1 VNRLLELAAIGA
13 RETMMAQ
20 AVNSH
25 NLANAGTPGFRKDLA
40 VYSGTGESGGLSTS
54 IDFSQGT
61 VVSTG
66 HSLDVA
72 VAGQGYI
79 AVGTPEGGEAYSR
92 RGDLRIDAVTQGLTN
107 GAGQPIMGNGG
118 PVVLPPFSELAIGSD
133 GTVSIRPLGGD
144 VNGLA
149 VVDQIKLVN
158 LNEADLEKGLDGLM
172 RLANGGVADFDTT
185 VKLTSGAL
193 EGSNVNPVEALVRM
207 IDLAR
212 KFESQVKMMQT
223 AEENRQS
230 LNDIMKFS

>member
-1 VNRLLELAAIGA
+1 MNRLLELAAIGA

-25 NLANAGTPGFRKDLA
+25 NLANASTPGFRKDLA
-40 VYSGTGESGGLSTS
+40 VYSGTGESAGLSTS

-61 VVSTG
+61 IHSTG
-66 HSLDVA
+66 HNLDVA
-72 VAGQGYI
+72 VAGEGYI
-79 AVGTPEGGEAYSR
+79 AVGTPEGGEGYSR
-92 RGDLRIDAVTQGLTN
+92 RGDFRVDAVTGGLTN
-107 GAGQPIMGNGG
+107 GAGQPIFGNGG
-118 PVVLPPFSELAIGSD
+118 PVILPPFSELAIGSD

-149 VVDQIKLVN
+149 VVDQIKLVT
-158 LNEADLEKGLDGLM
+158 LDEANLEKGLDGLM
-172 RLANGGVADFDTT
+172 RLGNGATADFDST

-193 EGSNVNPVEALVRM
+193 EGSNVNPVESLVRM

>member
-1 VNRLLELAAIGA
+1 
-13 RETMMAQ
+13 MMAQ

-40 VYSGTGESGGLSTS
+40 VYSGTGQSGGLSTS

-61 VVSTG
+61 IHSTG
-66 HSLDVA
+66 HNLDVA
-72 VAGQGYI
+72 VAGEGYI
-79 AVGTPEGGEAYSR
+79 AVGTPEGGEGYSR
-92 RGDLRIDAVTQGLTN
+92 RGDFRVDAVTGGLTN
-107 GAGQPIMGNGG
+107 GAGQPIFGNGG
-118 PVVLPPFSELAIGSD
+118 PVILPPFSELAIGSD

-149 VVDQIKLVN
+149 VVDQIKLVT
-158 LNEADLEKGLDGLM
+158 LDEANLEKGLDGLM
-172 RLANGGVADFDTT
+172 RLGNGATADFDST

-193 EGSNVNPVEALVRM
+193 EGSNVNPVESLVRM